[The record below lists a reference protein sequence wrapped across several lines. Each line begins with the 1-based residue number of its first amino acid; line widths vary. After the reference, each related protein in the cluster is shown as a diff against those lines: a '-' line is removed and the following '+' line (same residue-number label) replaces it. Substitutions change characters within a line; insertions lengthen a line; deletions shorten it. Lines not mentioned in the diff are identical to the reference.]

1 MRIEIFKRL
10 WIGDKNMNLIKN
22 VVYIQK
28 KIREIYDVSDIRE
41 RQNIYADYLY
51 KIIQFIYYQTV
62 IQQKSIILIDPL
74 IHERNDAYIICIAY
88 FIYYGKLE
96 KESVIKNLYSKTP
109 KFILSEFSLGTL
121 DLFQSKY

>member
-10 WIGDKNMNLIKN
+10 WVSDKNMNLIQN
-22 VVYIQK
+22 VVNVQK
-28 KIREIYDVSDIRE
+28 KIRKIYDVPNIRD
-41 RQNIYADYLY
+41 RQNAYADYLY

-88 FIYYGKLE
+88 FMYYGKLE
-96 KESVIKNLYSKTP
+96 KESVINNLYSKTP
-109 KFILSEFSLGTL
+109 KFNLSIFSLETL